1 MSDLLVKVY
10 YFYIRGIK
18 MVLWKRF
25 CPNQSWNHTKRASRF
40 SANTGPAGYEGERAY
55 PFLIGLQNFFFDKAV
70 LYCSI

>member
-1 MSDLLVKVY
+1 MSDLLGKIC
-10 YFYIRGIK
+10 YFYIDGIK

-25 CPNQSWNHTKRASRF
+25 CSNKSWNHTKRASRF
-40 SANTGPAGYEGERAY
+40 SVNTGPAGYEDERAH